1 MILRR
6 HLARFVP
13 ALLLPALLLSA
24 CGGGRSDPNRLTVAA
39 TAVPHAEIL
48 AQVAPELAK
57 QGVTLDVRVFN
68 DYVQPNLQVDQG
80 QIDVNYFQTK
90 PYLDQFNRERGTRLV
105 PLAGVHVEPLGAYSR
120 RWKALAQLPQGASVA
135 IPNEPSNGGRAL
147 QLLQKAGLIRLRA
160 PADPLATLRDI
171 AANPRGLQFRE
182 LEAATLPRV
191 LGEVDLAL
199 INTNY
204 ALDAKLS
211 PVRDALAIEDKDSPY
226 VNYLVGRPGSADD
239 PRVRKL
245 IAALRSPA
253 TRAYIEKTYAGAVLP
268 AF

>member
-1 MILRR
+1 MQTRRLILS
-6 HLARFVP
+6 A
-13 ALLLPALLLSA
+13 LPALLLA
-24 CGGGRSDPNRLTVAA
+24 GCGAKGGDPNRLTVAA

-48 AQVAPELAK
+48 KQVEPLLAK
-57 QGVTLDVRVFN
+57 EGLTLEVRVFN

-80 QIDVNYFQTK
+80 QIDVNYFETK
-90 PYLDQFNRERGTRLV
+90 PYLDQFNRERGTKLV
-105 PLAGVHVEPLGAYSR
+105 PVAGIHVEPLGAYSR
-120 RWKALAQLPQGASVA
+120 RWKSIAALPTGASVA

-147 QLLQKAGLIRLRA
+147 LLLQKAGLIRLKN
-160 PADPLATLRDI
+160 PDDPLATLGDI
-171 AANPRGLQFRE
+171 VANPKQLQFRE
-182 LEAATLPRV
+182 LEGATLPRV

-204 ALDAKLS
+204 ALDARLS

-226 VNYLVGRPGSADD
+226 VNYVVGRPDAAND

-245 IAALRSPA
+245 VAALRSPQ
-253 TRAYIEKTYAGAVLP
+253 TRAFIERTYHGAVLP